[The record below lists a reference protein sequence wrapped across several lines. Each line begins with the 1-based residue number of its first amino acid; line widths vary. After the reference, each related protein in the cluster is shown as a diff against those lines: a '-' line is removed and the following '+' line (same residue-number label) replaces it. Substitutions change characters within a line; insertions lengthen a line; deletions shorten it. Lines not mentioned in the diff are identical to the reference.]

1 MRAPGSKTPPIGIM
15 TGRDSPRGVQ
25 GTKTPRKVQ
34 WMETHD
40 ERPEDSTH
48 ALDEHGRDPAAF
60 ETLTT
65 ALERHQSLSPAPP
78 EPRIHYFPP
87 RRPPPIYTTHEQRL
101 SAAPTFASESE
112 GELSVPPSP
121 TRVVPGNY
129 ISPHEDAGLPG
140 TSDLEEYSRR
150 AANKVARAHTS
161 RKGFFASL
169 GGKRLRRQRRDKEGG
184 KGTSTST
191 STSTHP
197 YARTHDRTASTDA
210 DTDVE
215 SDLRGAAPMNPA
227 LGLGGGGGVLSA
239 LLTLYN
245 EGGDTGTPTTVS
257 PRPPPDA
264 GRPPSSSPPAR
275 RASPP
280 HTSSSTPSPPNPSR
294 PQTVDPLG
302 RSHNARHAGS
312 HSSLAAKAKFAILPA
327 STQNRRNGA
336 GVLGALIA
344 STGNIAGA
352 AAPAPSTLAP
362 NIKRPGYHLSR
373 YSIDE
378 QDVVLPPVTLSAKE
392 RPKSLPPTPYL
403 KPSSTASSITDR
415 DTLASKRGWTEKLR
429 GLDAGGAGFAGWN
442 GKSGRSTPTFGVGAG
457 GFFGGR
463 SGRSTPTVRTP
474 STDDEK
480 EGEERWMWERERE
493 RAREREQ
500 EGRKEKRRK
509 RRKAEVYITRH
520 VAQIIQRQ
528 EFVLK
533 LTRALMMFGAPA
545 HRLPTQ
551 IHATGRVLDI
561 QVNCMY
567 LPDVVLISFDDG
579 ATGTS
584 SLKFIRQGSSLSLG
598 KLGEVYGVYW
608 SVIHDEESV
617 SEASRTLDA
626 LMRKK
631 EEYPGWQ
638 QILIGGM
645 CSASI
650 CTISFNGS
658 FLDSLVVFP
667 LGGLLVAIQLLSVRN
682 ELYSNV
688 FEITVATLFSL
699 VSAALASTKLLCY
712 SAIAS
717 SSVVLILPGFI
728 VLCGALEIMSRNIVS
743 GSVRMCYAVVYSLFL
758 GFGLAIGA
766 EAYEHITGHI
776 IQGSTDYT
784 CSASHHATG
793 AWYQRTPSLYWA
805 FLTVPMFSLFLKIV
819 LIITIASIGWVTNH
833 FVGIKFP
840 NQSDISAAVG
850 AFAVGVVANV
860 YARFFSGNAFVIM
873 ITGILFQVP
882 SGLGNG
888 GLLTYASKQVEGAS
902 TAYLSGFQTALQLIS
917 VAIGLTVGLGL
928 SLALVHPIQSRRRA
942 GGVFSL

>member
-1 MRAPGSKTPPIGIM
+1 
-15 TGRDSPRGVQ
+15 
-25 GTKTPRKVQ
+25 
-34 WMETHD
+34 
-40 ERPEDSTH
+40 
-48 ALDEHGRDPAAF
+48 
-60 ETLTT
+60 
-65 ALERHQSLSPAPP
+65 
-78 EPRIHYFPP
+78 
-87 RRPPPIYTTHEQRL
+87 
-101 SAAPTFASESE
+101 
-112 GELSVPPSP
+112 
-121 TRVVPGNY
+121 
-129 ISPHEDAGLPG
+129 
-140 TSDLEEYSRR
+140 
-150 AANKVARAHTS
+150 
-161 RKGFFASL
+161 
-169 GGKRLRRQRRDKEGG
+169 
-184 KGTSTST
+184 
-191 STSTHP
+191 
-197 YARTHDRTASTDA
+197 
-210 DTDVE
+210 
-215 SDLRGAAPMNPA
+215 
-227 LGLGGGGGVLSA
+227 
-239 LLTLYN
+239 
-245 EGGDTGTPTTVS
+245 
-257 PRPPPDA
+257 
-264 GRPPSSSPPAR
+264 
-275 RASPP
+275 
-280 HTSSSTPSPPNPSR
+280 
-294 PQTVDPLG
+294 
-302 RSHNARHAGS
+302 HNARHAGS

-327 STQNRRNGA
+327 GAHNPRNGA

-352 AAPAPSTLAP
+352 AAPVPSSLAP

-373 YSIDE
+373 YSIDVK
-378 QDVVLPPVTLSAKE
+378 DVVLPPTAPSTKE
-392 RPKSLPPTPYL
+392 RHKSLPSTPRFRS
-403 KPSSTASSITDR
+403 SSTTSSITDR

-429 GLDAGGAGFAGWN
+429 DLEATTFGFAN
-442 GKSGRSTPTFGVGAG
+442 GNGRSGRSTPTFGAGAG
-457 GFFGGR
+457 GFLR

-474 STDDEK
+474 STEGDHDDEK
-480 EGEERWMWERERE
+480 EGEERWRWERE
-493 RAREREQ
+493 REREQ
-500 EGRKEKRRK
+500 EGRREKRKKRK
-509 RRKAEVYITRH
+509 KAEVYITRH

-528 EFVLK
+528 EFILK

-598 KLGEVYGVYW
+598 KLGEVYEVYW

-626 LMRKK
+626 LMRK
-631 EEYPGWQ
+631 EEVYPGWQ
-638 QILIGGM
+638 QIIIGGM

-650 CTISFNGS
+650 CSISFNGS
-658 FLDSLVVFP
+658 FLDSVIVFP
-667 LGGLLVAIQLLSVRN
+667 LGALLVAIQLLSVRN

-688 FEITVATLFSL
+688 FEITVATLFSF
-699 VSAALASTKLLCY
+699 VSATLAATKRFCY

-766 EAYEHITGHI
+766 EAYERTTGHTI
-776 IQGSTDYT
+776 EGSTDYT
-784 CSASHHATG
+784 CSGSHDKEG
-793 AWYQRTPSLYWA
+793 PWYQRTPKLYWA
-805 FLTVPMFSLFLKIV
+805 FLTVPLFSLFLSMRNQAPWRSREMILLIV
-819 LIITIASIGWVTNH
+819 IACIGWVTNH
-833 FVGIKFP
+833 FAGIKFP
-840 NQSDISAAVG
+840 SQSDISAAVG

-888 GLLTYASKQVEGAS
+888 GLLTYASKQAAGAS

-928 SLALVHPIQSRRRA
+928 SLVLVHPIQSRRRA